1 MPSPRVGPALASL
14 LVAGA
19 VAACGGSGSTTAGT
33 GPVTL
38 DDAAGGGGPGA
49 PVGDGQSAR
58 LTAVLSGGDEVPD
71 TGDPDGS
78 GRATVVVEPGR
89 SQLCYRIE
97 VEGIPD
103 ADGTSVHVGRPGE
116 DGAVVL
122 GLDPTEGG
130 SAEGCVT
137 ADPGLLDR
145 LTRRPDAFYLNVRTD
160 EHPDGALR
168 GQLAKQ

>member
-1 MPSPRVGPALASL
+1 MPSPRVGTTLATL
-14 LVAGA
+14 LLAGA
-19 VAACGGSGSTTAGT
+19 VSACGSSGSTTAGT

-38 DDAAGGGGPGA
+38 DDPVDGTGSGA

-58 LTAVLSGGDEVPD
+58 LTAVLSGGEVVAGA
-71 TGDPDGS
+71 GDPDGS

-103 ADGTSVHVGRPGE
+103 ADGTSVHVGRPGD

-145 LTRRPDAFYLNVRTD
+145 LMRRPDAFYLNVRTD
-160 EHPDGALR
+160 EHPAGALR